1 MDKQKYDAI
10 AHTLLRYCSP
20 ISDEMVDE
28 IADLMRLKPGLKVV
42 DLGCAKAEV
51 LIRMADR
58 CQVQAYGVDTSP
70 QFLQEAQEAIATRV
84 PAADITLEKT
94 SVVDYQA
101 EGESFD
107 AVMCINSSELYNT
120 YDKALMEIAKLAKPG
135 GMVLMG
141 DYYWR
146 SEPQAE
152 MTDGFNVSKDYYS
165 AVEVGL
171 QEGLQS
177 IYAEVCTQIDID
189 RYIWSQCYSIE
200 MYCAENPDD
209 TDVPAMLHRARMIRN
224 LYVEFGHKTLGFG
237 LFLYRKPFNAKSD

>member
-1 MDKQKYDAI
+1 MDKQKYDSI

-28 IADLMRLKPGLKVV
+28 IADLMRLTPGLKVI
-42 DLGCAKAEV
+42 DLGCAKAEI

-58 CQVQAYGVDTSP
+58 CQVQAYGVDTSL
-70 QFLQEAQEAIATRV
+70 QFLQEAEEAIATRV
-84 PAADITLEKT
+84 PAADITLEAT

-101 EGESFD
+101 EDESFD
-107 AVMCINSSELYNT
+107 AVMCVNSSELYGS

-146 SEPQAE
+146 DTPEAKMQ
-152 MTDGFNVSKDYYS
+152 DGFEVTKDYYS
-165 AVEVGL
+165 AIEIGL

-177 IYAEVCTQIDID
+177 IYAAVCTQIDID
-189 RYIWSQCYSIE
+189 RYIWSQSYSVE
-200 MYCAENPDD
+200 MYAADNPDD
-209 TDVPAMLHRARMIRN
+209 EDMPAMLDRARMMRN
-224 LYVEFGHKTLGFG
+224 LYVEYGHKTLGFG
-237 LFLYRKPFNAKSD
+237 MFLYRKPVKN

>member
-20 ISDEMVDE
+20 INDEMVDE
-28 IADLMRLKPGLKVV
+28 IAVLMRLTPGLKVI
-42 DLGCAKAEV
+42 DLGCAKAEI

-70 QFLQEAQEAIATRV
+70 QYLQAAKAAIATRV
-84 PAADITLEKT
+84 PAADITLEET
-94 SVVDYQA
+94 SVVDYQG
-101 EGESFD
+101 EPESFD
-107 AVMCINSSELYNT
+107 AVMCVNSSELYQS

-135 GMVLMG
+135 AMVLMG

-146 SEPQAE
+146 DEPQAE
-152 MTDGFNVSKDYYS
+152 ISNGFDVTKDYYG
-165 AVEVGL
+165 AIETGL
-171 QEGLQS
+171 QEGLNS
-177 IYAEVCTQIDID
+177 IYASVCTQIDID

-200 MYCAENPDD
+200 MYTADNPDD
-209 TDVPAMLHRARMIRN
+209 EDVPAMLNHARMIRN

-237 LFLYRKPFNAKSD
+237 LFLYRKPLYED